1 MEEKEKKRDCI
12 MLNKMYVGT
21 YLSSKNNNIGHEVIN
36 LLQTDKGENYI
47 SAMPSSTI
55 ANDKIGRIKTV
66 LLVRSHT
73 EKLLEILAKAEIEK
87 EIVNEKNEFDYSF
100 QKEYIEGKH
109 NEDKHKEITYNGKY
123 LHEIYAENNNFG
135 NGKGSLITFKVNDI
149 RRVKNNERLYITT
162 SNDVLEKYKKI
173 FKHIFFIGNINFP
186 KQEHKTYF
194 SPTADITG
202 TAKNNQEAYINA
214 YEKLKEII
222 YDSDYLWEETNTTQ
236 KINNKYIEKLLE
248 NEDYSMIDI
257 LDKKDAEN
265 TYSNFFYHIFES
277 NHKLFQKFANDILN
291 ITDMSDNFTIA
302 REEIIK
308 DNKRIDLLIYDEK
321 NVVVI
326 ENKIKSD
333 INGKEYDNGNLIT
346 TQLEEYYKYVTE
358 QPNFSG
364 KTKEEIEAKKEEW
377 ENKFGTKENKKTKKF
392 YIFAPKY
399 NKLASDKKIKLK
411 GYPSDKAFYTVITYD
426 KLLKFFED
434 VKAEIDWESIPYYQ
448 EFLYALEKHS
458 ESTDNHYEKEILKR
472 FVKVIKRMS

>member
-47 SAMPSSTI
+47 SAMPYSTI

-291 ITDMSDNFTIA
+291 ITDMSDNFAIV
-302 REEIIK
+302 REEY
-308 DNKRIDLLIYDEK
+308 RIDLLIYDEK

-333 INGKEYDNGNLIT
+333 INGKLFDDNGNLKT
-346 TQLEEYYKYVTE
+346 TQLEKYYKDVTK
-358 QPNFSG
+358 QPDFKG
-364 KTKEEIEAKKEEW
+364 KDKEEKIEEW
-377 ENKFGTKENKKTKKF
+377 KNKFGTKENKKF
-392 YIFAPKY
+392 FIFAPKY
-399 NKLASDKKIKLK
+399 NKLASDKIIKLN
-411 GYPSDKAFYTVITYD
+411 GYQDDDEAFYTIITYD
-426 KLLKFFED
+426 ELLEFFKKVE
-434 VKAEIDWESIPYYQ
+434 KEAWKSIPYYP
-448 EFLYALEKHS
+448 EFMYALEKHS

-472 FVKVIKRMS
+472 FVKVIKRMTESDGVA